1 MLKYSIFTEYKR
13 KINMRT
19 FNALIEEIIKER
31 LKLQYIQRT
40 LENKFGIS
48 ESKFDKITNPSFLKK
63 FNSWEPEK
71 KKDFI
76 YTIAGKVN
84 IARTFKLFEEL
95 KDKYEIKT

>member
-1 MLKYSIFTEYKR
+1 
-13 KINMRT
+13 MRT

-40 LENKFGIS
+40 LETKFGVS
-48 ESKFDKITNPSFLKK
+48 EHKFDKITNPSFLNKY
-63 FNSWEPEK
+63 NSWEPEK

-84 IARTFKLFEEL
+84 IARTFRLFEEL
-95 KDKYEIKT
+95 QSKYTNSNE